1 MLISYDVASLFTN
14 VPLDETIEILVNR
27 AFERNWFNV
36 THGLNLSRTDLVDLL
51 NIATKDQLFQLNG
64 TLYEQIDGVAMG
76 SPLGPLLANVFLC
89 SIEDTLQL
97 DGKMPA
103 YYRRYVDDTLVIM
116 PSTVE
121 ANDFLDDLNRCHT
134 SLKFTMEIEN
144 NGMLPFLGMQLLNRS
159 HHIETKVY
167 IKPTNTGLLLHH
179 ESHVD
184 ERYKR
189 GLVTTM
195 LDRAYRLS
203 SSWSYFIE
211 ECDRLKVMFLRLK
224 YPHDLINTAIK
235 RFVDAKLSQ
244 QPNMPGAD
252 EPDENIRITIPFIDQ
267 RSADVVR
274 RKLQDLS
281 HKINTTVQP
290 VFVSRKLNESLKV
303 QEKKPLIINQQ
314 RVVYNFKCDSCDA
327 SYVGYTYRHLHER
340 IEEHKGMSS
349 SIGKHYRMDHDIV
362 PRDINNN
369 FKILKKCKT
378 KFDCLLYEML
388 LIRERRPTLNVQSD
402 SLRAKLFT

>member
-1 MLISYDVASLFTN
+1 MAVQMSLY
-14 VPLDETIEILVNR
+14 
-27 AFERNWFNV
+27 
-36 THGLNLSRTDLVDLL
+36 HCGLPVITCIFVLRKWNPES
-51 NIATKDQLFQLNG
+51 
-64 TLYEQIDGVAMG
+64 IDSVEVYCHKNAAA
-76 SPLGPLLANVFLC
+76 L
-89 SIEDTLQL
+89 
-97 DGKMPA
+97 
-103 YYRRYVDDTLVIM
+103 YRR
-116 PSTVE
+116 
-121 ANDFLDDLNRCHT
+121 F
-134 SLKFTMEIEN
+134 
-144 NGMLPFLGMQLLNRS
+144 Q
-159 HHIETKVY
+159 
-167 IKPTNTGLLLHH
+167 
-179 ESHVD
+179 
-184 ERYKR
+184 
-189 GLVTTM
+189 
-195 LDRAYRLS
+195 
-203 SSWSYFIE
+203 
-211 ECDRLKVMFLRLK
+211 

-349 SIGKHYRMDHDIV
+349 SI
-362 PRDINNN
+362 
-369 FKILKKCKT
+369 
-378 KFDCLLYEML
+378 
-388 LIRERRPTLNVQSD
+388 
-402 SLRAKLFT
+402 